1 MVRYCSWWLSG
12 VVLGKS
18 STRCSLCCLCASG
31 WTGEWVE
38 EFRLDVSLDGEDWSP
53 VCARPKHPLKFTGN
67 TDASVTVKNR
77 LPVPVTARY
86 IRVVP
91 LTWHTRPALR
101 VELFTLGACC
111 TDCSGCTDCI
121 PPRVRR
127 THTGVCL

>member
-1 MVRYCSWWLSG
+1 MSM
-12 VVLGKS
+12 
-18 STRCSLCCLCASG
+18 
-31 WTGEWVE
+31 
-38 EFRLDVSLDGEDWSP
+38 DGEDWSP

-111 TDCSGCTDCI
+111 TDCTGCS
-121 PPRVRR
+121 PPSCSPHSHWCVLVMVSLLSIKRSRAEFVKVQRQ
-127 THTGVCL
+127 L